1 MAGHCAIENCGQNER
16 LIFRLPAWTFLTWT
30 DWPFS
35 IIMSLDEKKKVPP
48 PFLRE
53 NVFHRRQLGI
63 DTRHFVFVCVRTQRW
78 GGGRLNQCPVVSV
91 QGKSNSILNGSVCDY
106 RFPSTEKL
114 HARPSSLKIH
124 SFEIFSL
131 TWWNRARHPIGTSC
145 VAGGTCTHFRLFII
159 DWDQRELI
167 RRCAPSQNPP
177 GFQPDTHTN
186 EVPRCEIHM

>member
-35 IIMSLDEKKKVPP
+35 IIISLDEKRK
-48 PFLRE
+48 FLRFYVKMCSIDDNWE
-53 NVFHRRQLGI
+53 SIHDISCLCVCAHR
-63 DTRHFVFVCVRTQRW
+63 D
-78 GGGRLNQCPVVSV
+78 GGGRRLNQCPVVSV

-106 RFPSTEKL
+106 WFPSTEKL

-145 VAGGTCTHFRLFII
+145 VTGGGHV
-159 DWDQRELI
+159 
-167 RRCAPSQNPP
+167 
-177 GFQPDTHTN
+177 HTFDFS
-186 EVPRCEIHM
+186 